1 VGVALLKT
9 YTLYLRDGRNPSRF
23 EPAMRRS
30 ASEVVGRA
38 EALLVLNPDCDA
50 IEVFFGDQMIVRV
63 ERPAG

>member
-1 VGVALLKT
+1 
-9 YTLYLRDGRNPSRF
+9 
-23 EPAMRRS
+23 MRRS